1 MAKWKPINDSTL
13 FAWFDADSF
22 SAGTLAAQCT
32 WANKEGTSAR
42 NMVGGASDSTTNPQ
56 LCGSSD
62 FLNGRAGVQFDQD
75 SGELD
80 VLQTSGTVVDL
91 DNQPYTV
98 CYIVKD
104 SNQADIDY
112 FLYFFE
118 GSNVASFFQGELSFS
133 GSVRLYGQSGGFAFS
148 PPTAYSIALSDDE
161 KSALAAGA
169 MLTTVADGTNY
180 VPFFN
185 AAPLNLT
192 DLFGNSIS
200 SLGQDPTTNAA
211 SMVVGA
217 LSTAGMDAILYE
229 IVICIGTGAN
239 DNVKRIEGYLA
250 HRYARTLPA
259 THKYES
265 FAPASGLHGIHNQDL
280 LGELAL
286 DVSGPLV
293 SDTLAG
299 AV

>member
-1 MAKWKPINDSTL
+1 MALWKPTNDSTL
-13 FAWFDADSF
+13 FAWYNADSF

-75 SGELD
+75 SGEMD
-80 VLQTSGTVVDL
+80 ILQTSGTVVDL
-91 DNQPYTV
+91 DNQPYTI

-104 SNQADIDY
+104 SNQADPDY

-118 GSNVASFFQGELSFS
+118 GGNVTGFFQAEISFLGNLS
-133 GSVRLYGQSGGFAFS
+133 LYGQSGGFAFS

-180 VPFFN
+180 TPFFN
-185 AAPLNLT
+185 GVALDAT
-192 DLFGNSIS
+192 DFLGNPITPA
-200 SLGQDPTTNAA
+200 QDQTTNAA
-211 SMVVGA
+211 SINVGA
-217 LSTAGMDAILYE
+217 FSTLGMDAILYE
-229 IVICIGTGAN
+229 IVICVGTGAN

-250 HRYARTLPA
+250 HRYARTLPT
-259 THKYES
+259 THEYTNHAPTES
-265 FAPASGLHGIHNQDL
+265 LEIAGTAGGIEGGLTQSISS
-280 LGELAL
+280 ELTT
-286 DVSGPLV
+286 VRI
-293 SDTLAG
+293 
-299 AV
+299 

>member
-1 MAKWKPINDSTL
+1 MALWTPSNDSTL

-22 SAGTLAAQCT
+22 SARDGGTAAK
-32 WANKEGTSAR
+32 WANKEGTTAR
-42 NMVGGASDSTTNPQ
+42 DMIGGSDATTDPQ

-62 FLNGRAGVQFDQD
+62 FLNGRAGVEFDQD

-80 VLQTSGTVVDL
+80 ILQTSSTVADL

-98 CYIVKD
+98 CLVIKD
-104 SNQADIDY
+104 ANQADIDY

-118 GSNVASFFQGELSFS
+118 GSNVSSFFQGELAF
-133 GSVRLYGQSGGFAFS
+133 GGNVYLYSQSGGFSFS
-148 PPTAYSIALSDDE
+148 PPQSYSHVLTSDE
-161 KSALAAGA
+161 KTALAAGA
-169 MLTTVADGTNY
+169 TLTTVADGSNFT
-180 VPFFN
+180 PFFN
-185 AAPLNLT
+185 GVALDIGGVPLQ
-192 DLFGNSIS
+192 
-200 SLGQDPTTNAA
+200 QDSTTNAA
-211 SMVVGA
+211 SLVVGA
-217 LSTAGMDAILYE
+217 LQTLGMDATMYE

-259 THKYES
+259 THRYES
-265 FAPASGLHGIHNQDL
+265 FAPASGLHGVHNQDL
-280 LGELAL
+280 IGDLAL